1 MFNHIGDSYLVC
13 LLFDVVFLVDA
24 CGMAR
29 CGFQLAAEG
38 VMPGFAPAGESL
50 FVSTKSD
57 GKNDPGIVRKPAVL
71 TRF

>member
-50 FVSTKSD
+50 SLLTKK
-57 GKNDPGIVRKPAVL
+57 GTQRNHPGESSKAR
-71 TRF
+71 